1 MFLWKAWN
9 GRLAICHHEALDL
22 GKGIR
27 RHARA
32 CRSMFARARTHVHVH
47 ACAHTCTHTLA
58 HRRARTRTRLCTHVH
73 ARTCTHTLAH
83 TCARTCARTHTCART
98 QTHAH
103 RRTHTHARTL
113 TTAQTQNSGREVP
126 DYGPDPFLGP
136 GSISDLSL
144 VKHLKIKSPSG
155 SVAVVTGQ
163 VYFRYL
169 QLRSPGSCAPWQQG
183 GAVWGA
189 GRTLRCP

>member
-83 TCARTCARTHTCART
+83 TCARTCART

-103 RRTHTHARTL
+103 MCMHTDARTHMHALSPLRRRRIQAERSQIMDRILFWVLAAFLTL
-113 TTAQTQNSGREVP
+113 
-126 DYGPDPFLGP
+126 
-136 GSISDLSL
+136 
-144 VKHLKIKSPSG
+144 
-155 SVAVVTGQ
+155 
-163 VYFRYL
+163 
-169 QLRSPGSCAPWQQG
+169 
-183 GAVWGA
+183 VW
-189 GRTLRCP
+189 

>member
-58 HRRARTRTRLCTHVH
+58 HRRARTRTRLRTHVH
-73 ARTCTHTLAH
+73 AHVHAH
-83 TCARTCARTHTCART
+83 RRTHTCART

>member
-1 MFLWKAWN
+1 MHVHAEACLHVHAHTCTYTLAHTRART
-9 GRLAICHHEALDL
+9 RLRTDV
-22 GKGIR
+22 
-27 RHARA
+27 HAHAHA
-32 CRSMFARARTHVHVH
+32 CAHMCTHMCTHTDARTHV
-47 ACAHTCTHTLA
+47 
-58 HRRARTRTRLCTHVH
+58 
-73 ARTCTHTLAH
+73 
-83 TCARTCARTHTCART
+83 
-98 QTHAH
+98 HAH

-126 DYGPDPFLGP
+126 HYGPDPFLGP